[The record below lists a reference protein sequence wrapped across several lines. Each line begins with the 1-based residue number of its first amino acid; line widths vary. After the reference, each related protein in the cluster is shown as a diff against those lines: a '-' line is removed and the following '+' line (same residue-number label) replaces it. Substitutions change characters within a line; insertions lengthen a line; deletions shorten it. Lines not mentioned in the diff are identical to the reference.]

1 MKNSAIKDFSSTE
14 LVERVA
20 EERKTLTRLRFGNA
34 LSAAESTAKIG
45 QTKRFIARML
55 TEIRRRELENL
66 TAQS

>member
-20 EERKTLTRLRFGNA
+20 EERKNLTRLRFGNA
-34 LSAAESTAKIG
+34 LSAAKIG
-45 QTKRFIARML
+45 QTRRFIARML

-66 TAQS
+66 AAQS